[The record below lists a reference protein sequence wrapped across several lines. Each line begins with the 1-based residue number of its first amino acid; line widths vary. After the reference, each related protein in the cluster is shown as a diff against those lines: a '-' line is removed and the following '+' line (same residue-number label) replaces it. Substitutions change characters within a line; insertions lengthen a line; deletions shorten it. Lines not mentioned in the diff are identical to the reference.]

1 MVLFPY
7 AEDCTI
13 WRRRRNGKY
22 PTNHGLHDLYL
33 LICEGLIRSWM
44 TYSTGAHKT
53 VYRRQCLPLQLRFMK
68 TRIDNEQNNS
78 QTMRAL
84 TFVRFMRQILK
95 SGPAD
100 LDWIQSQGLLAV
112 KLAQIFA
119 LRSDLLSVEKC
130 RQLQQ
135 LYQHASSIPS
145 EEVFDNL
152 EKRAPEGFFDAFE
165 EIDKIP
171 IAAAS
176 VGQVHRARLKTG
188 EEVVI
193 KVIKAQNEKS
203 FRRDVKRMRRWLRIF
218 LLFMP
223 KLRKVGNPVALLNH
237 VADYTTRELDLRNE
251 IAGADELKNIQLDI
265 DDTFQMH
272 RLRFP
277 KYYRELSNEQ
287 VLVSEF
293 IRGDSLEDGIEGGT
307 LSWSTL
313 LDLFRIHGAYLF
325 GIGTFHGDLH
335 PGNCIIDEDG
345 MFVFIDNGAICHA
358 PTHVSSS
365 LFRFFEHLSA
375 SQLND
380 AFEALL
386 GLSEETLDDRRK
398 EKYMAR
404 MYEIYHDFEM
414 LSVGEQS
421 LTQIMMKT
429 VRCAVEDAGA
439 VFGEEAFPIIR
450 ALMYLDG
457 LVIRTHPDVKLIQS
471 MSPYLEEFR
480 ACLPIPEP
488 VSPYSK

>member
-1 MVLFPY
+1 
-7 AEDCTI
+7 
-13 WRRRRNGKY
+13 
-22 PTNHGLHDLYL
+22 
-33 LICEGLIRSWM
+33 M

-53 VYRRQCLPLQLRFMK
+53 VYVVQCLFLQLRFMK
-68 TRIDNEQNNS
+68 TRIDNQQNNS
-78 QTMRAL
+78 GVMRSL

-145 EEVFDNL
+145 EEVLDNL

-251 IAGADELKNIQLDI
+251 ISGADELKNIQLDI

-272 RLRFP
+272 RLKFP

-293 IRGDSLEDGIEGGT
+293 IRGDSLEDGIDAGT

-365 LFRFFEHLSA
+365 LFRFFEHLSN

-398 EKYMAR
+398 EKYMTK

-414 LSVGEQS
+414 RSVGEQS

-488 VSPYSK
+488 VSPYTK